1 VAEITRTI
9 KQIPV
14 EVVLDQSD
22 GMPTRC
28 AANLDTILTIPKTL
42 LETQITTRS
51 ASKMQLA
58 EKAIKFALNHP
69 LSHCGA
75 KCRN

>member
-1 VAEITRTI
+1 MKTI
-9 KQIPV
+9 RIAV

-28 AANLDTILTIPKTL
+28 AANLDTILTIPKAL
-42 LETQITTRS
+42 LETQITTLS

-58 EKAIKFALNHP
+58 ENAIKFALNLP
-69 LSHCGA
+69 
-75 KCRN
+75 